1 MRCGS
6 PWRSEPPVA
15 PAAVRTMQHSQ
26 KTLGRFIF
34 LSRGRR
40 WRALALL
47 LGTLVVSTGCSRDI
61 PNPTG
66 APVIRIGYAGSLDFS
81 DMAAE
86 LAHEQLTQAGYLVV
100 TRAYPTVEIAADALA
115 RGDVDFA
122 FGAARPFWSAIARG
136 APVRSV
142 MEHVANIHRLVAANA
157 ATAASVCDAFNRQP
171 LALQSEGAAG
181 TGFARAWLA
190 RVCPG
195 ARHDIIFVPGSQN
208 RMAGLI
214 SGALPATVL
223 QLSDV
228 MRLED
233 MAPARFKVVA
243 DFATEWPG
251 VRPTLVHVN
260 TTFATSHP
268 DSLRAYLRERIV
280 ANRRVVADEATVL
293 AIAARRLG
301 VDTNWSGPSGA
312 YRTLPAWDARG
323 GLTAT
328 HVADTLAF
336 LKQNTG
342 LAPSLTT
349 DQVADTSSL
358 DRVLRELDVNPSA
371 SASSA
376 GSSDGR

>member
-1 MRCGS
+1 MSAR
-6 PWRSEPPVA
+6 
-15 PAAVRTMQHSQ
+15 AASAIAA
-26 KTLGRFIF
+26 L
-34 LSRGRR
+34 LSIGGRGRVV
-40 WRALALL
+40 RALALVFAI
-47 LGTLVVSTGCSRDI
+47 GVSAGCSSDI

-66 APVIRIGYAGSLDFS
+66 APVIRVGYAGSLDFS

-115 RGDVDFA
+115 RGDVDLA
-122 FGAARPFWSAIARG
+122 FGATRPFWSAIARG

-142 MEHVANIHRLVAANA
+142 MEHAANIHRLVAANA

-181 TGFARAWLA
+181 TAFARAWLA

-208 RMAGLI
+208 RMAGLL
-214 SGALPATVL
+214 SGTMPATVL

-228 MRLED
+228 MRLEE

-243 DFATEWPG
+243 DFAQEWPG

-280 ANRRVVADEATVL
+280 ANRRVVADEATLL
-293 AIAARRLG
+293 AIAGRRLG
-301 VDTNWSGPSGA
+301 VDTNWSA
-312 YRTLPAWDARG
+312 LALVYRTLPVWDAQG

-336 LKQNTG
+336 LQENTG
-342 LAPSLTT
+342 LASSLTT

-358 DRVLRELDVNPSA
+358 GGVLHELDVSPA
-371 SASSA
+371 EPVSSA
-376 GSSDGR
+376 ESSDAR